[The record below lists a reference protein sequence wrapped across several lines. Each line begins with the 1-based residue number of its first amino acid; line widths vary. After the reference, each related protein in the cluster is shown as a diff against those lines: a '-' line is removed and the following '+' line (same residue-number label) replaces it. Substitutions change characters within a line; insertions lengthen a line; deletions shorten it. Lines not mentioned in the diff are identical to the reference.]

1 MVGNPCSREAHVAL
15 ATLVISAILALTSCR
30 AAGPPAA
37 YPTVDAR
44 ALPLITNHLIND
56 THTER
61 TLSRAAAGDTTER
74 ESVVTRID
82 EIVQGVGAAAT
93 LTRVSTGHYAGGDYY
108 DTVIVRRAD
117 LWPVREHMA
126 YLQRRMEKRFDY
138 QGGTVNQTNTLG
150 DSVQSFERS
159 YPGQVFGFSEVELL
173 LRSLPYR
180 PGYTAI
186 LPLYSEGDDAIEYD
200 SIAVTG
206 TPSGRWTVRFA
217 DPAIIATYGI
227 DQATRR
233 IVSYDVINRRTN
245 GRARK
250 IFVTQSR

>member
-1 MVGNPCSREAHVAL
+1 MSRALVL
-15 ATLVISAILALTSCR
+15 ATSVILALTSCR
-30 AAGPPAA
+30 TAGPAA
-37 YPTVDAR
+37 VYPTIDAGAR
-44 ALPLITNHLIND
+44 LLITNQLSND

-61 TLSRAAAGDTTER
+61 TLSRAASGDTTER

-82 EIVQGVGAAAT
+82 EIIQGLGAAAT

-108 DTVIVRRAD
+108 DTLVVRRAD
-117 LWPVREHMA
+117 LRPIREHMA
-126 YLQRRMEKRFDY
+126 YPQRRLEKRFDY
-138 QGGTVNQTNTLG
+138 QGGTVHQTTTLR
-150 DSVQSFERS
+150 DSAQSFERS
-159 YPGQVFGFSEVELL
+159 YPTQVFGFAEVELL

-200 SIAVTG
+200 SVAVTG
-206 TPSGRWTVRFA
+206 APNGRWTVRFA

-227 DQATRR
+227 DQASRR
-233 IVSYDVINRRTN
+233 IVSYEVVNRRTN

-250 IFVTQSR
+250 LYIPNSR